1 MEIEEIVKGLLE
13 CKKINSNSYMAKC
26 PAHNDKRASLSIKE
40 SNEKILIHCFAGCK
54 TEDIVKRMGLT
65 MKDLFREKYE
75 NKEKNKRLKI
85 EAEYI
90 YVSENGDKLYKVIRY
105 NPKRFI
111 QARFNNNSNNWDFN
125 MNGVQYVLYNLPNV
139 IKTETIYFVE
149 GEKDADNLNKLGLV
163 ATTTVGGA
171 SSFNKHALEYTK
183 YLKDKT
189 VYIIPDNDKAGYK
202 YADDIKKALDGFAKT
217 VKILKIKNEI
227 RDLKEKADISDVL
240 KKYGKE
246 ETLEILKKLQ
256 VKEYKEDIFP
266 INSANELNADNF
278 SKILDY
284 LGIKIRFNVITKR
297 ISVEGMPKKYA
308 DSDVYNILPIYL
320 KDILRNN
327 GIKVNTNIIE
337 EYILLEISKNN
348 FNPFIDFLTSNKWD
362 GNDRITELFDIFNI
376 TDEFYKILF
385 KKWLYQT
392 VSIAFN
398 NLDNPYG
405 IDGVLTLQ
413 GGQGIGKT
421 YSLSLLSPNP
431 EWFQDGL
438 TIDVNNKDSLIKA
451 TSALISEIGELD
463 STVKKEQSTLK
474 AFLTSAV
481 DDIRPPYGKKSI
493 RRARNTSFC
502 ATVNPQSFLKDESGN
517 RRFWV
522 IPVEKIDYKRLE
534 TYGRDW
540 ILQLWLQIYYETK
553 DNLQKFRLS
562 KEERE
567 KLNKSNLRF
576 SEFLPGEEELL
587 QKFNFDSIEKYRW
600 TNQELIAKFNLNI
613 TPQILGKT
621 LNKLKNIYPEL
632 IEIKRTSKG
641 NVYCLPI
648 KK

>member
-54 TEDIVKRMGLT
+54 TEDIVKRMGVT

-189 VYIIPDNDKAGYK
+189 VYIIPDNDKAGDK

-632 IEIKRTSKG
+632 IEIKRNSKG

>member
-40 SNEKILIHCFAGCK
+40 SNEKILTHCFAGCK

-246 ETLEILKKLQ
+246 KTLEILKKLQ

>member
-246 ETLEILKKLQ
+246 KTLEILKKLQ

-308 DSDVYNILPIYL
+308 DSDVYNILHIYL

>member
-246 ETLEILKKLQ
+246 KTLEILKKLQ

>member
-1 MEIEEIVKGLLE
+1 MEIEEIVKCLLE
-13 CKKINSNSYMAKC
+13 CKKINNNSYMAKC

-40 SNEKILIHCFAGCK
+40 SDEKILIHCFAGCK

-65 MKDLFREKYE
+65 MKDLFKKKYE
-75 NKEKNKRLKI
+75 NNKENKMPKI
-85 EAEYI
+85 ESEYI
-90 YVSENGDKLYKVIRY
+90 YVSKNGDKLYKVIRY

-149 GEKDADNLNKLGLV
+149 GEKDADNLNNLGLV

-217 VKILKIKNEI
+217 IKILKIKNEI

-284 LGIKIRFNVITKR
+284 LRIKIRFNVITKR

-362 GNDRITELFDIFNI
+362 GKDRITELFDIFNI

-392 VSIAFN
+392 VSIVFN

-463 STVKKEQSTLK
+463 STVKKEQSSLK

-522 IPVEKIDYKRLE
+522 IPVEKIDYQRLE

-540 ILQLWLQIYYETK
+540 ILQLWLQIYNETK

-562 KEERE
+562 KDERE

-613 TPQILGKT
+613 SPQILGKT
-621 LNKLKNIYPEL
+621 LNKLKNTYPEL

-641 NVYCLPI
+641 NVYILPI